1 MLKVIAASMVF
12 VLMVGS
18 GAFAGLLDHT
28 QLTQIGTTNVL
39 EFLQGEQQASSLQNL
54 VVDNSQCA
62 TGMCNSLASE
72 SLFASIGEAASA
84 LGSVRHR
91 GGPPG
96 PDHWRHAG
104 CRSLRKASVARF
116 KVRRWASTAAQAIM
130 KMNGAGY
137 GDALHT
143 IVVNEDQSANNAAG
157 YMDEKAT
164 VMGMQQSSLY
174 GEPGAAGAV
183 SGTMTVSTTQT
194 QSSL

>member
-84 LGSVRHR
+84 WGQCGTVQVLQGLNIGGTQMQAVEEGVGGKIQGQALGV
-91 GGPPG
+91 
-96 PDHWRHAG
+96 D
-104 CRSLRKASVARF
+104 
-116 KVRRWASTAAQAIM
+116 AAQGIM

-174 GEPGAAGAV
+174 GEPGAAGEV
-183 SGTMTVSTTQT
+183 TGTMTVSTTQT

>member
-84 LGSVRHR
+84 WGQCGTVQVLQGLNIGGTQMQAVEEGVGGKVQGQALGV
-91 GGPPG
+91 
-96 PDHWRHAG
+96 D
-104 CRSLRKASVARF
+104 
-116 KVRRWASTAAQAIM
+116 AAQGIM

-143 IVVNEDQSANNAAG
+143 IVVNEGQSANNAAG
-157 YMDEKAT
+157 YMDENAT

-174 GEPGAAGAV
+174 GEPGAAGEV

>member
-12 VLMVGS
+12 VLMIGS

-28 QLTQIGTTNVL
+28 QLTQVGTTNVL

-72 SLFASIGEAASA
+72 NLFASIGEAASA
-84 LGSVRHR
+84 WGQCGTVQVLQGLNIGGTQMQLVEEGVGGKVQGQALGVE
-91 GGPPG
+91 
-96 PDHWRHAG
+96 
-104 CRSLRKASVARF
+104 
-116 KVRRWASTAAQAIM
+116 AAQGIM

-143 IVVNEDQSANNAAG
+143 IVVNEGQSANNAAG
-157 YMDEKAT
+157 YMDESAT
-164 VMGMQQSSLY
+164 VMGMQQSNLY
-174 GEPGAAGAV
+174 GEPGAAGEV